1 MRALF
6 QDVTFYL
13 TPSVEPSYEE
23 LLTLIE
29 LAGGTVLRERP
40 QPQYVIHC
48 IEVVR
53 CYYYCL
59 HYLTT
64 VITWLLFF

>member
-1 MRALF
+1 M
-6 QDVTFYL
+6 FYL

-23 LLTLIE
+23 LLALIE

-48 IEVVR
+48 IEVMQFT
-53 CYYYCL
+53 YFYCL
-59 HYLTT
+59 KQRLN
-64 VITWLLFF
+64 